1 MQMNH
6 QSFHTADDDAQQPT
20 GTANGGGDDDD
31 SGSSLLGGGYEWSC
45 GDTYPPGAVSP
56 WFARQDVQR
65 ALHLGKKASKQAKKT
80 TSKGK
85 KGGSLL
91 ASSQPIV
98 SSV

>member
-65 ALHLGKKASKQAKKT
+65 ALHLGKKASKQA
-80 TSKGK
+80 SKENDE
-85 KGGSLL
+85 
-91 ASSQPIV
+91 
-98 SSV
+98 